1 MGMRCIRFLCHH
13 VRRTEDKA
21 IDMSESSRQGLARGL
36 GYFGLLCGL
45 FAALMPGF
53 FWIPGLIAIG
63 CGAAALYLREG
74 YLGLLSIGFGIGG
87 SIIGLILT
95 LAGFRLGR

>member
-1 MGMRCIRFLCHH
+1 
-13 VRRTEDKA
+13 
-21 IDMSESSRQGLARGL
+21 MSESSRQGLARGL
-36 GYFGLLCGL
+36 GYFGLLCAL

-53 FWIPGLIAIG
+53 FWIPGLLAIG
-63 CGAAALYLREG
+63 CGAGALYLREG

-95 LAGFRLGR
+95 LVGFRLGR